1 LSLVVL
7 GINHTTADV
16 AVREKLAVGEHQLPE
31 ALSRLTD
38 INKVAEGAVLS
49 TCNRTEV
56 YAVVDPGVAD
66 PEDILADYL
75 AASHGVARHDFDG
88 HLYCYKDSAAASHLF
103 SVTAGLDS
111 MILGEPDIQRQV
123 KQALEAT
130 QSAGAAGTI
139 LNRLFQDALVAGKR
153 ARTETGISRGA
164 ASVGAVA
171 VERATQIFGD
181 SLSGCTVLVLG
192 AGKMSEITAK
202 HLQAKGSPAVIV
214 ANRTHEK
221 AVQLA
226 EQFGGTAK
234 RFEELPQALLAAD
247 IVVCS
252 TAAPHPVV
260 TRPLIKEAMRARH
273 NRELF
278 LIDIAVPRDVE
289 PAVGD
294 LDNVYLYNIDDLNHL
309 VAGARQARAGE
320 VSQARA
326 IIDEAVAD
334 YLRWWHSLEVA
345 PVIVAVREKLTDL
358 RAVELA
364 RLRSRMGDVSDKDWR
379 SIEAA
384 FEALTNKIAHP
395 ATVAIK
401 QSVQSGGD
409 PGALDTIRKTF
420 GIETEA
426 STPSSGAMPSALEG
440 NAASASEPSS
450 GAIPPALGGHG
461 AIDND
466 TPATIVKPL
475 WEAGT

>member
-1 LSLVVL
+1 M
-7 GINHTTADV
+7 
-16 AVREKLAVGEHQLPE
+16 AVREKLAVGERQLPD
-31 ALSRLTD
+31 ALARLPQLK
-38 INKVAEGAVLS
+38 KVSEGAVLS

-56 YAVVDPGVAD
+56 YAVVDPVVD
-66 PEDILADYL
+66 PDDLLADYL
-75 AASHGVARHDFDG
+75 ADSHDVARHDFDG
-88 HLYCYKDSAAASHLF
+88 HLYCYKDSAAATHLF

-130 QSAGAAGTI
+130 QSAGSVGTV

-171 VERATQIFGD
+171 VERATQIFGET
-181 SLSGCTVLVLG
+181 LAGCTVLVLG

-226 EQFGGTAK
+226 EQFGGSAK

-309 VAGARQARAGE
+309 VADARQTRAGE
-320 VSQARA
+320 VAAARQ
-326 IIDEAVAD
+326 IIDEGVAD
-334 YLRWWHSLEVA
+334 YVRWWHSLEVA
-345 PVIVAVREKLTDL
+345 PVIVAVRDKLSDL
-358 RAVELA
+358 RAAELA
-364 RLRSRMGDVSDKDWR
+364 RLRSKMGEVSDKDWR

-401 QSVQSGGD
+401 QSVQTGGD
-409 PGALDTIRKTF
+409 PAALDTIRKTF
-420 GIETEA
+420 GIEEFAAETGPPKAAGVA
-426 STPSSGAMPSALEG
+426 SEDHDPSGAMGPTALT
-440 NAASASEPSS
+440 
-450 GAIPPALGGHG
+450 PAGGH
-461 AIDND
+461 A
-466 TPATIVKPL
+466 ATSNSDENRPPIAKPI